1 MPFTFVYKNTL
12 IPNGIALIVLN
23 LREKNTGGHVIR
35 LNSILEALY
44 KNGKVVG
51 GLSHYMVH
59 GSGSVPS
66 PTQPVVTTVIHVE
79 NGYLI

>member
-1 MPFTFVYKNTL
+1 M
-12 IPNGIALIVLN
+12 
-23 LREKNTGGHVIR
+23 GGHVIR

-51 GLSHYMVH
+51 GLNHYVVR

-66 PTQPVVTTVIHVE
+66 PTQPVVTIVTHVE
-79 NGYLI
+79 NG

>member
-12 IPNGIALIVLN
+12 TPNGIALIVLN
-23 LREKNTGGHVIR
+23 LREKNMGGHVIR

-51 GLSHYMVH
+51 GLNHYVVR

-66 PTQPVVTTVIHVE
+66 PTQPVVTIVTDVE
-79 NGYLI
+79 NG

>member
-1 MPFTFVYKNTL
+1 MYKNTL
-12 IPNGIALIVLN
+12 TPNGLALIVLN
-23 LREKNTGGHVIR
+23 LGEKNTGGYVIR

-44 KNGKVVG
+44 KNGKDVG
-51 GLSHYMVH
+51 GLSHYMAH

-66 PTQPVVTTVIHVE
+66 PIQPVVTTVILVE